1 MSGMIAANRRWLARA
16 GASLGLLLAALAL
29 LLGPAA
35 PASAHAVL
43 VSSSPAADVVLP
55 NSPAEV
61 VLTFSESVREVPDK
75 IRVLGPDGA
84 RVDRGD
90 PTFNGAV
97 VTIPVDASGAQG
109 TYLVSYRV
117 ISADSHPV
125 AGAYTYSVGAP
136 STPPSDSGAEDV
148 HPVVGAAV
156 RVFKYVGYAGLLL
169 LIGPVMVLSLLWPRR
184 LDRRGPARL
193 IWTGIGLIVLSTVA
207 GLWLQVPYTT
217 GGGPFAVSGS
227 ALGDVLGSTF
237 GAAHLVRLGIL
248 AAAAILLRPLI
259 SGRAGR
265 GDQILLTVLGV
276 AGLGTWP
283 IAGHGAASPV
293 PAVSVVVDSVHL
305 AGMAVWLGG
314 LVMLGGFLLR
324 RANDR
329 ELDAILPVWSR
340 WATVAVS
347 ALLLAGVVQALI
359 EVSTPSALV
368 STTYGRLIIAKVVL
382 FAGVIA
388 VAAYSRQLV
397 RRRLLADGP
406 TEPEDGYAE
415 PEDGYA
421 DDEPDERD
429 GISGTDERDG
439 ISGTDEREDGG
450 RNEPA
455 GSGSRGSGGRDE
467 LAVRALAGGAVAG
480 TATALLAEDPARP
493 VGSARRIRRAVW
505 VELAITAVVL
515 ALSAVLVQ
523 TPPARTAGE
532 YGDAGG
538 PGYYTTTLTSSLYS
552 LQVEVDPAGT
562 GSNSIHLYAYT
573 PDNKP
578 LPVVEWR
585 ATAALPDQGV
595 EPIEIP
601 LLPLTDNHATGEIS
615 LPTAG
620 NWQLSFTVRLS
631 DIDQA
636 TVTSTVPIT

>member
-1 MSGMIAANRRWLARA
+1 MSDMIAANRRWMARA
-16 GASLGLLLAALAL
+16 GASFGLLLAALAL

-43 VSSSPAADVVLP
+43 VSSSPAADAVLP

-61 VLTFSESVREVPDK
+61 VLTFSEAVREIPDR

-97 VTIPVDASGAQG
+97 ITIPIDPAGARG
-109 TYLVSYRV
+109 SYLVSYRV
-117 ISADSHPV
+117 VSADNHPV
-125 AGAYTYSVGAP
+125 SGAYTYAVGAP
-136 STPPSDSGAEDV
+136 STPPTDRAEDEV
-148 HPVVGAAV
+148 HPVVNVVV
-156 RVFKYVGYAGLLL
+156 RVVKYLGYAGLLL

-184 LDRRGPARL
+184 LSRRGPARL
-193 IWTGIGLIVLSTVA
+193 IWAGIGLVALSTVGA
-207 GLWLQVPYTT
+207 IWLQVPYTT
-217 GGGPFAVSGS
+217 GGGPFSISGS
-227 ALGDVLGSTF
+227 VLGDVLGGTF

-259 SGRAGR
+259 AGRAAR
-265 GDQILLTVLGV
+265 SDQILLAILGV

-283 IAGHGAASPV
+283 IAGHAVASPV
-293 PAVSVVVDSVHL
+293 PAVSVVVDAVHL

-324 RANDR
+324 QADDR

-340 WATVAVS
+340 WATAAVS

-359 EVSTPSALV
+359 EVGTPSALV
-368 STTYGRLIIAKVVL
+368 STTYGRLIIAKAVL
-382 FAGVIA
+382 FAVVIA

-397 RRRLLADGP
+397 RRRLL
-406 TEPEDGYAE
+406 TEGMTDPDEA
-415 PEDGYA
+415 
-421 DDEPDERD
+421 DEPDEVAE
-429 GISGTDERDG
+429 TDEPA
-439 ISGTDEREDGG
+439 ERE
-450 RNEPA
+450 EPA
-455 GSGSRGSGGRDE
+455 EGHESDD
-467 LAVRALAGGAVAG
+467 AV
-480 TATALLAEDPARP
+480 TAEETRP
-493 VGSARRIRRAVW
+493 VRSGWRLRRTVW
-505 VELAITAVVL
+505 AELAITAIVL

-523 TPPARTAGE
+523 TPPARTADTYADG
-532 YGDAGG
+532 GDL
-538 PGYYTTTLTSSLYS
+538 GYYSTTLTSPLYS
-552 LQVEVDPAGT
+552 LQVEVDPAKR
-562 GSNSIHLYAYT
+562 GSNSVHLYAYT

-578 LPVVEWR
+578 LPVLEWR

-595 EPIEIP
+595 EPIEVA

-615 LPTAG
+615 LPSPG
-620 NWQLSFTVRLS
+620 SWQFSFTIRIS